1 MNATAP
7 AGVGPERASSE
18 PAASRIQPP
27 VVAIPPL
34 WRRVLAFKI
43 RIVPLSVYLPFF
55 ALMVLLMSSGRLP
68 KDMLGAL
75 AVMALLGYLCGE
87 IGNRIPIL
95 KDVGG
100 APIMATFL
108 PSYLVFAKL
117 LPDVAV
123 TTVTSFMKTSNFLY
137 VYIAMVIVGSILGM
151 NRTVMLKAFAKM
163 FVPLVA
169 ATFVAT
175 GVGLA
180 TGALMGLPLSR
191 TFFYIVVP
199 IMAGGVGEGAI
210 PLSMGYAGIL
220 GVAQEDTFA
229 QVLPVVM
236 LGSLTAIILSGLL
249 KRLGEKRPELSGE
262 GRLVK
267 EGAGDDE
274 TRVLEAAT
282 ETHASLDLSQMA
294 VGGVMALGFYLL
306 GVSLAPVTGI
316 PGPITMLFTC
326 VVVKALGWLPRE
338 LEEGAYM
345 IHRFFV
351 VGVTF
356 PLLLAVG
363 VAMTPWASL
372 VAVLTP
378 SILLTIVATVVS
390 IVASGFFVGQWMKMY
405 PVEAAIV
412 TACHSGQGGTGDVA
426 ILTASDRLVLM
437 PFAQVSTRVGGAA
450 MVTFAIFLLRWVT
463 AK

>member
-1 MNATAP
+1 MTDIQRDVP
-7 AGVGPERASSE
+7 AGVLTLE
-18 PAASRIQPP
+18 PSADTRILELRSTR
-27 VVAIPPL
+27 PL
-34 WRRVLAFKI
+34 WKALLDVKI
-43 RIVPLSVYLPFF
+43 RIVPLKVYLPFF
-55 ALMVLLMSSGRLP
+55 VVISLLMAAGRLP
-68 KDMLGAL
+68 VDMLGAI
-75 AVMALLGYLCGE
+75 ALMTAFGYLCGE
-87 IGNRIPIL
+87 IGNRVPVL
-95 KDVGG
+95 KSVGG

-108 PSYLVFAKL
+108 PSYLVAAHL

-151 NRTVMLKAFAKM
+151 NRKVMLKAFAKM
-163 FVPLVA
+163 FVPLA
-169 ATFVAT
+169 AASVLAAGVGIAT
-175 GVGLA
+175 G
-180 TGALMGLPLSR
+180 TLMGLSPYR

-220 GVAQEDTFA
+220 GVTQDETFA

-249 KRLGEKRPELSGE
+249 KRLGERRPELSGNGHLVVDGTE
-262 GRLVK
+262 GEK
-267 EGAGDDE
+267 E
-274 TRVLEAAT
+274 VLQAAA
-282 ETHASLDLSQMA
+282 EKHASIDLTQMA

-306 GVSLAPVTGI
+306 GVFLAPVTGV

-326 VVVKALGWLPRE
+326 VAVKALGWLPAE

-351 VGVTF
+351 VGITF
-356 PLLLAVG
+356 PLLLGVG

-372 VAVLTP
+372 VAMLTP
-378 SILLTIVATVVS
+378 PILVTIVTTVFTIVAT
-390 IVASGFFVGQWMKMY
+390 GFFVGKWMRMY
-405 PVEAAIV
+405 PIEAAVV

-437 PFAQVSTRVGGAA
+437 PFAQVSTRVGGACT
-450 MVTFAIFLLRWVT
+450 VTLAIFLLRYLT
-463 AK
+463 GTN